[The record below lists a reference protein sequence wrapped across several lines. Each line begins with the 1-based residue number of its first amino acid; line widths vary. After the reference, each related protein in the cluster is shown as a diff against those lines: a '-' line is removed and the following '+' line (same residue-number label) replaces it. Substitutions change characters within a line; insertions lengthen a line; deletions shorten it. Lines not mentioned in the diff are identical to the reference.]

1 MAVCRLRVAPSNN
14 PRRKDKMNIER
25 LAKRLKEFTL
35 DDIEM
40 LSGCDCKTEL
50 ENRTPKEITQIKNEL
65 SPDIIRQ
72 IKREILGME

>member
-1 MAVCRLRVAPSNN
+1 
-14 PRRKDKMNIER
+14 MNIER

-50 ENRTPKEITQIKNEL
+50 ENRTPKEITQIKTEL

-72 IKREILGME
+72 IKR